1 MGKQT
6 VSAEKTAFEESL
18 WADSEFSQ
26 NYRDAADLF
35 LPFRRQCIG
44 IIASLYGHFI
54 AQNPQVSVLDL
65 GCGDGVVIQELL
77 KLSQPAKV
85 QLLDGSD
92 EMLAAAQARLG
103 AQKNIYYTQASFQD
117 LLANDPLQST
127 FDFIY
132 SSLAIHHLSF
142 EHKKALYQY
151 IYSHLSDGGYFIN
164 YDVVLS
170 PSEQLEEYYLSTWTE
185 WLKAHPGIKGREKLL
200 EIPRE
205 YKENKD
211 NVPDTLESQ
220 LDALNEVGF
229 QNVDCYFKYGIF
241 SVFGGKK

>member
-1 MGKQT
+1 MS
-6 VSAEKTAFEESL
+6 VEKTEFEESR
-18 WADSEFSQ
+18 WADKEFSK
-26 NYRDAADLF
+26 NYRDAADIF

-54 AQNPQVSVLDL
+54 AQNPRASVLDL

-77 KLSQPAKV
+77 KLYQPAKV
-85 QLLDGSD
+85 HLLDGSD

-103 AQKNIYYTQASFQD
+103 KRENIYYSQASFQNLFAD
-117 LLANDPLQST
+117 DPLQST
-127 FDFIY
+127 FNFIY

-151 IYSHLSDGGYFIN
+151 IYNHLSDGGYFIN

-170 PSEQLEEYYLSTWTE
+170 PSEQLEEYYLATWTE
-185 WLKAHPGIKGREKLL
+185 WIKAHPGIKGREKLL
-200 EIPRE
+200 KIPRE

-229 QNVDCYFKYGIF
+229 QDVDCYFKYGIF
-241 SVFGGKK
+241 SMFGGRK